1 MKKLMSLSLFL
12 FCAALYA
19 QETRYE
25 NKEYGF
31 SMDEPDGWIRADNN
45 DLKQNLGKLDLDN
58 AKLLKIIQD
67 HKGSLLLLS
76 CYKYDPMTKAG
87 LIPAIQ
93 VNVREKRN
101 KDFDVFK
108 SYIVKSANSLKSLY
122 PDYEFIEEPQEVK
135 VNRIKSIYFS
145 GKFTMKTQMG
155 ETYRVRSRT
164 YVIPHGDFYFQ
175 IVMTDGVV
183 TEDCA
188 KVFEELIE
196 SIKIKK

>member
-1 MKKLMSLSLFL
+1 MKKLLSLSLFL
-12 FCAALYA
+12 ICVAVSA
-19 QETRYE
+19 QATRYE

-31 SMDEPDGWIRADNN
+31 SMDEPDGWIWADNN

-58 AKLLKIIQD
+58 SKLLKIIQD

-93 VNVREKRN
+93 VNVRERRN
-101 KDFDVFK
+101 KDFEVFK
-108 SYIVKSANSLKSLY
+108 SYIVKSANGLKSLY
-122 PDYEFIEEPQEVK
+122 PDYEFIDEPQEVK
-135 VNRIKSIYFS
+135 VSRIKSIYFS

-155 ETYRVRSRT
+155 DSYQVRSKT
-164 YVIPHGDFYFQ
+164 YVIPHNDFYFQ
-175 IVMTDGVV
+175 IVLTDGL
-183 TEDCA
+183 TTDDCS

>member
-1 MKKLMSLSLFL
+1 MKKLLPLLLFL
-12 FCAALYA
+12 FCVSLFA
-19 QETRYE
+19 QTKRYE
-25 NKEYGF
+25 NTEYGF
-31 SMDEPDGWIRADNN
+31 SMDEPDNWIWANN
-45 DLKQNLGKLDLDN
+45 EDLKQNLGKLDLDN

-76 CYKYDPMTKAG
+76 SYKYDPMAKAG

-101 KDFDVFK
+101 KDFEVFK
-108 SYIVKSANSLKSLY
+108 SYIVKSAQNLKSLY
-122 PDYEFIEEPQEVK
+122 SDYEFIDEPQDVK
-135 VNRIKSIYFS
+135 VNRVKSIYFS
-145 GKFTMKTQMG
+145 GKFSMKTQMG

-183 TEDCA
+183 TEDCS
-188 KVFEELIE
+188 KLFEELIE